1 MKAKKEKQK
10 KTETGKK
17 KTSGKFII
25 PVVVIIVLILILVSV
40 MLVMDSIKTGDML
53 KQGEKLLQEGKY
65 KLAAEK
71 IQEYLKKKPND
82 KKAYLLLSRALTSM
96 GKDDKAYSILIKLRE
111 IDPKNYNINIELA
124 RFYITRGQN
133 EKAKQELSSASKI
146 NPKDPEIY
154 HLLGLIYVDEQNP
167 DKAYE
172 TFKEVLTFD
181 PASGEKNK
189 KAVTVAYKALLEII
203 GNQGRIDKEALSVI
217 TKAIKF
223 LPEEDKGRAYVA
235 LGNYYYKQEKW
246 DSALKRYRIALEK
259 SPEDEIWAN
268 VVVAEIYEKKGDN
281 KNALSYY
288 KKALEY
294 FNDPK
299 NVNAK
304 SLTRLSIYGGIKKNE
319 LKLGELKE
327 KVRTLGNE

>member
-1 MKAKKEKQK
+1 MKGNKEKQK
-10 KTETGKK
+10 KMDNTKK
-17 KTSGKFII
+17 KTPRNLVV
-25 PVVVIIVLILILVSV
+25 PVVVIIFLVIIV
-40 MLVMDSIKTGDML
+40 VGIMLVMDSMKTGAML
-53 KQGEKLLQEGKY
+53 KDGEKLLREGKFE
-65 KLAAEK
+65 LAATKLEG
-71 IQEYLKKKPND
+71 YLKKKPND
-82 KKAYLLLSRALTSM
+82 KKAYVLLSRALIST
-96 GKDDKAYSILIKLRE
+96 GKEDQAYTILRKLKE
-111 IDPKNYNINIELA
+111 IDPKNYNANIELA

-133 EKAKQELSSASKI
+133 EKAKQELNSASKI

-181 PASGEKNK
+181 PAGSEKNK
-189 KAVTVAYKALLEII
+189 KAVSVAYKALLEII

-223 LPEEDKGRAYVA
+223 LPEKDKGRAYVA
-235 LGNYYYKQEKW
+235 LGNYYYKQEKL
-246 DSALKRYRIALEK
+246 DSALKRYKIALKK
-259 SPEDEIWAN
+259 SPEDEAWAN

-281 KNALSYY
+281 ENALSYY

-294 FNDPK
+294 YKDPK

-319 LKLGELKE
+319 LKIDELKE
-327 KVRTLGNE
+327 KVKTLGK